1 MTGFLVL
8 ARCIADDV
16 PVGLFA
22 TVDEAEC
29 AAKAVTLDQVQR
41 VAGDSFKMDVS
52 EVLNV
57 TVVEMRGA
65 DLPRVVVHINK
76 K

>member
-8 ARCIADDV
+8 ARCITDDM
-16 PVGLFA
+16 PLGLFE
-22 TVDEAEC
+22 TVDEAEAFAH
-29 AAKAVTLDQVQR
+29 AATRAAVQA
-41 VAGDSFKMDVS
+41 VAAQCFKMDVS